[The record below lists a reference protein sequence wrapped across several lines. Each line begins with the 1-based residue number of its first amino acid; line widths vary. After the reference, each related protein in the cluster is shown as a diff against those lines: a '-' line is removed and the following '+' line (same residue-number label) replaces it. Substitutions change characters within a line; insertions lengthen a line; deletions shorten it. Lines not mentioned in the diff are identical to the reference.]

1 MSKKI
6 KILSALI
13 MAIIMSGVL
22 SAIMPFINWGVSNIF
37 LIEWLKG
44 WAITSVLAFPL
55 SYFLPDIILNFLKK
69 HFAR

>member
-44 WAITSVLAFPL
+44 WGITSVLAFPL

-69 HFAR
+69 YFAR

>member
-6 KILSALI
+6 KVLSELI

-22 SAIMPFINWGVSNIF
+22 SAIMPFINWGLSNIF

-44 WAITSVLAFPL
+44 WGITSVLAFPL

-69 HFAR
+69 HFSK